1 MESWKLLHI
10 RNVDDSL
17 ADFVTQ
23 ELLDNRAITAWS
35 EQLDEAPLPDIKAIF
50 ADVAAESEIRAILDN
65 IASKCEE
72 FLNVALS
79 KDYNIS
85 GISEKDWENS
95 WKEFFYPLEIPPFV
109 IKPTWRDYDNK
120 QGYKIIHLDPGMAFG
135 TGGHAT
141 TSLCLSLIGE
151 MVRPDMKVLDLGC
164 GSGILAVGAA
174 LLGAEAVGV
183 DNDPVAVRVSDEKIA
198 LNNLN
203 DKIKIKITRTLDDIG
218 GTYDIVVANILAE
231 VLQEMAPG
239 LPKLIKNGG
248 YLIASGI
255 IEPKKEAT
263 AAAFEVNGL
272 KVVKSVALDK
282 WVAIV
287 AKKL

>member
-10 RNVDDSL
+10 KGIDDTL

-23 ELLDNRAITAWS
+23 ELLDNNAITAWS

-50 ADVAAESEIRAILDN
+50 ADISTDNEIIAIVSE

-72 FLNVALS
+72 FLNTTLS
-79 KDYNIS
+79 KDRSIS
-85 GISEKDWENS
+85 DISEKDWENS
-95 WKEFFYPLEIPPFV
+95 WKDFFFPLEIPPFV
-109 IKPTWRDYDNK
+109 VRPTWREYDNK
-120 QGYKIIHLDPGMAFG
+120 HNYKLIEIDPGMAFG

-141 TSLCLSLIGE
+141 TSLCLTQIGE
-151 MVRPDMKVLDLGC
+151 MVKPAQKVLDLGC
-164 GSGILAVGAA
+164 GSGILAIGAA
-174 LLGAEAVGV
+174 LLGADVVAV
-183 DNDPVAVRVSDEKIA
+183 DNDPLAVRVSLENIDLNKLSEKI
-198 LNNLN
+198 
-203 DKIKIKITRTLDDIG
+203 KVKITSTLDDIG

-255 IEPKKEAT
+255 IEQKKDAT
-263 AAAFEVNGL
+263 AAAFEANGL
-272 KVVKSVALDK
+272 KVEKIVNLDK

-287 AKKL
+287 AKKG